1 MFQKLKNYLW
11 HLPRTVFWQSFY
23 RFPQKSLTLIG
34 VTGTD
39 GKTSTCN
46 LIYQILTEANLKT
59 KSITTLNSPGLHT
72 TSNFSSK
79 TFFQLLRQYQ
89 KEGIT
94 HVICE
99 ATSHALDQFRYFGCH
114 FEVSVITNISHE
126 HLDYHQN
133 TTNYILAKSRLFSQ
147 SKYKILNADDPYF
160 SELKKLMKGNVSTYS
175 IKNPSDFQAK
185 NITITPDSLSF
196 VLNKQLYTSDS
207 PYKYQIY
214 NLLAAISL
222 TQKLK
227 INPDTIIASIRHF
240 PETKG
245 RRETVKNNLR
255 LNCIVDFA
263 HTPNALYETLTSLKN
278 IYPHGKLICLFGATG
293 GRDKSKR
300 PIMGKIVSE
309 NCDVAIVTA
318 DDTRTELVEDINGE
332 IISGFN
338 PLKLKQKKFFYHN
351 IFNRQDAFNLAVK
364 IANPNDTIVACGKG
378 HETSILHGKTEY
390 PWSETEAFNSAFRG
404 HSQNV

>member
-1 MFQKLKNYLW
+1 MFRKLKNYLW

-46 LIYQILTEANLKT
+46 LIYQILTEAHFKT

-79 TFFQLLRQYQ
+79 TFFKLLRQYQ

-126 HLDYHQN
+126 HLDYHHHI
-133 TTNYILAKSRLFSQ
+133 TNYILAKSRLFSQ
-147 SKYKILNADDPYF
+147 SKYKILNADDPHF
-160 SELKKLMKGNVSTYS
+160 SELKKLIKGNISTYS

-185 NITITPDSLSF
+185 SIKITPETLSF
-196 VLNKQLYTSDS
+196 TLNKQSYVSDS

-214 NLLAAISL
+214 NILAAISL
-222 TQKLK
+222 SQKLK
-227 INPDTIIASIRHF
+227 INSNTIIASIRHF

-245 RRETVKNNLR
+245 RREIVNNNLQ
-255 LNCIVDFA
+255 LNCVVDFA

-278 IYPHGKLICLFGATG
+278 IYPRGKLICLFGATG

-318 DDTRTELVEDINGE
+318 DDTRTESVEDINRE

-351 IFNRQDAFNLAVK
+351 IFNRQDAFNQAVK
-364 IANPNDTIVACGKG
+364 IAHPGDTIVACGKG

-390 PWSETEAFNSAFRG
+390 PWSETEAFNSAYRSR
-404 HSQNV
+404 SQNV

>member
-11 HLPRTVFWQSFY
+11 HLPRTVFWQTFY
-23 RFPQKSLTLIG
+23 RFPQRSLTLIG

-39 GKTSTCN
+39 GKTSTCH
-46 LIYQILTEANLKT
+46 LIHQILTEARLHT
-59 KSITTLNSPGLHT
+59 RSITTLNSPGLHT

-79 TFFQLLRQYQ
+79 IFFKLLRQYQ
-89 KEGIT
+89 REGVT
-94 HVICE
+94 HVVCE
-99 ATSHALDQFRYFGCH
+99 TTSHALDQFRYFGCH

-126 HLDYHQN
+126 HLDYHHSL
-133 TTNYILAKSRLFSQ
+133 TNYVLAKSRLFSQ
-147 SKYKILNADDPYF
+147 SKYKILNADDPHF
-160 SELKKLMKGNVSTYS
+160 SELKKLLKRNLSTYS

-185 NITITPDSLSF
+185 NITISSDTLSF
-196 VLNKQLYTSDS
+196 TLNKKSYVSDS

-222 TQKLK
+222 SQKLK
-227 INPDTIIASIRHF
+227 IDSDTIITSVRHF

-245 RRETVKNNLR
+245 RREIVNNTLK
-255 LNCIVDFA
+255 LNCVIDFA
-263 HTPNALYETLTSLKN
+263 HTPNALFETLTSLKN

-293 GRDKSKR
+293 GRDQTKR

-318 DDTRTELVEDINGE
+318 DDTRTETVEKINQQ

-338 PLKLKQKKFFYHN
+338 LFKLKHKKFSYYN

-364 IANPNDTIVACGKG
+364 IANPGDTIVACGKG

-390 PWSETEAFNSAFRG
+390 PWSETEAFNSAFRNL
-404 HSQNV
+404 SQNV